1 MECRCGGELRKFDQ
15 PTRVETWFCSSCGSV
30 VARLA
35 QRPERFRGKEEAS
48 GSNPEVGLWKS

>member
-15 PTRVETWFCSSCGSV
+15 PARVETWFCHNCGYI

-35 QRPERFRGKEEAS
+35 QRPERVRGKDEVV
-48 GSNPEVGLWKS
+48 GSNLTVGLWKS